1 MLNILAIT
9 TAAFTDARE
18 TITALMGRVDSLA
31 HPDEVIK
38 HLEKLPLVLAAIFV
52 AVGITCM
59 LRGFKVYRWVVVL
72 AALLTGL
79 GVGYKLGQE
88 VEAELIVAGC
98 LGVLL
103 AVVAWPLMKYA
114 VAIVGGVAGLFLG
127 ANAWSALS
135 HYSLSHHWAIKI
147 VDMPWL
153 GALVGLMIFG
163 MLAFI
168 VFELS
173 VVLFTSISGSML
185 AVIGSVALL
194 LQLSPWQ
201 TAIAQNLSNKPLA
214 LPMIVLVPAI
224 IAFVIQHHGGG
235 LGQVKKPAPGGAP
248 KK

>member
-1 MLNILAIT
+1 MTPLLAT
-9 TAAFTDARE
+9 LSANFADARQSL
-18 TITALMGRVDSLA
+18 TALLGRIDSLA
-31 HPDEVIK
+31 HPDEVVQ
-38 HLEKLPLVLAAIFV
+38 HLAKLPLILAAIFV

-88 VEAELIVAGC
+88 VEAELIVGCC

-103 AVVAWPLMKYA
+103 AVIAWPLMKYA
-114 VAIVGGVAGLFLG
+114 VAITGGVAGMFLG
-127 ANAWSALS
+127 ANAWSALA
-135 HYSLSHHWAIKI
+135 HYSISHHWAVKI

-153 GALVGLMIFG
+153 GAFIGLMLFG
-163 MLAFI
+163 LLAFI
-168 VFELS
+168 LFELS

-201 TAIAQNLSNKPLA
+201 SAIAQGLSTKPLA

-235 LGQVKKPAPGGAP
+235 LGQVKKPAPGGPP